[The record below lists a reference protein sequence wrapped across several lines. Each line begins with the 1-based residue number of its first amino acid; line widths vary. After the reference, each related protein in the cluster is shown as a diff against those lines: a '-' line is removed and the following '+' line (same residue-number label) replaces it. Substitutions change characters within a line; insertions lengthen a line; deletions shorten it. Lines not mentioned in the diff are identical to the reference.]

1 MVVTGDMR
9 GVVENNGVFIVA
21 MPAPPILAKPF
32 YSAYTMVI
40 LCQNSACNVQNSVLY
55 YAHTNKLTGA

>member
-1 MVVTGDMR
+1 MVFTGDMR

-32 YSAYTMVI
+32 
-40 LCQNSACNVQNSVLY
+40 
-55 YAHTNKLTGA
+55 